1 MSVQV
6 GALATLNAKAGKGAE
21 LAAFLVQARELAV
34 AETGTA
40 SWYAFKI
47 SETAFGVFDTF
58 ETNAAL
64 EAHLGGEIPQALGR
78 VADHLLAEPPSIQTV
93 ELIAVK

>member
-1 MSVQV
+1 MAVQV
-6 GALATLNAKAGKGAE
+6 GVLVTLNAKAGKGTE
-21 LAAFLVQARELAV
+21 LADFLVQARELAV

-47 SETAFGVFDTF
+47 SDTTFGVFDTF

-78 VADHLLAEPPSIQTV
+78 VADRLLAEAPSIETV